1 MPSFSPSHAL
11 SAPRLGHAVLAA
23 ALVLGGCGGGGGS
36 SRPPAPAPTPA
47 PPPANVAPTA
57 SFAVSPGTT
66 GPAPLTVSVDAA
78 GSSDSDGSIDS
89 YSWDF
94 GDGSS
99 ARIGLTAQHTY
110 SAAGNFTIELT
121 VTDDEGDTGSATRA
135 LVVEA
140 ASGSGSVSGTARILG
155 SSAIDSDVNDR
166 LTTISSNNNFDDAQA
181 LPNPVT
187 LGGFANVPNT
197 GASTGNL
204 FASGDPGDFYRI
216 DLTGTETIFLAV
228 AEGDADLDLRLY
240 DSSRALVDASVGDNT
255 TESLAV
261 TTAGSYFIEVV
272 PVTGASNYSMTVG
285 LTLSAAGGP
294 RPLSRLSDP
303 FVSGEIL
310 VGDKTSSAPHLLRM
324 ARASAGGARTAAA
337 MIGGAGRQSIPNRS
351 LAVLERTSTINL
363 PAGSKVSAAQTAR
376 LETLMRAKALR
387 RTQDWGSA
395 EVNGL
400 RQPMLTPDDPFYDF
414 QWHYRNINLP
424 LAWDVTTG
432 SSDVIVAVIDSGV
445 LLNHPDLNDRL
456 IDGYDFI
463 ADPARARDGD
473 GLDANPDDP
482 GDLAFGGSSSFHGTH
497 VAGTIGAESN
507 NASGATG
514 VDWASRIMPLR
525 ALGQDGGTTFDV
537 LQAMRFAAGLSND
550 SGTTPAE
557 AADIINLSLG
567 SEFSSQTEQ
576 NTINEI
582 RALGVLIVASAG
594 NESSNLPSYPAAYDG
609 VVSVAATT
617 ISNTVASYSNFGATV
632 DIAAPGGDN
641 GTDLNGDGISDG
653 VVSTIGEDG
662 SSGPI
667 DFGYAALNGTSM
679 ASPHVAGVMALMKAI
694 HPALTPTE
702 FDMALVAGDLT
713 DDLGTPGRDDR
724 FGWGLI
730 NAQKA
735 VIAAL
740 NLANGTGSDPGP
752 VLTASASSLNFGA
765 FGTELD
771 LVLANVGTGTVT
783 IASVT
788 SDEPWLT
795 IDNSNADG
803 TGLGNYR
810 LVVDRT
816 GLADGAYSATVTAD
830 SDANDVQVSVIMQV
844 ASSNQAADAG
854 LHFIILVDSN
864 GESNLP
870 AAVVSATDGE
880 YRFNLP
886 NVPFGEYT
894 VFGGTDSDD
903 DNFLCDDGEACG
915 AFRTLD
921 DPQTLSVNA
930 DLTDID
936 FTSVLRTSI
945 SAASTGTSATST
957 KRIQGSTASQGIAI
971 RKPEARSA
979 AP

>member
-1 MPSFSPSHAL
+1 MLDLCTLPRSRMRAL
-11 SAPRLGHAVLAA
+11 TLLGALLLA
-23 ALVLGGCGGGGGS
+23 GCGGGGGGS
-36 SRPPAPAPTPA
+36 STPPPVATPPPAPAPPTNAA
-47 PPPANVAPTA
+47 PSA
-57 SFAVSPGTT
+57 SFVVSPGSG
-66 GPAPLTVSVDAA
+66 GPAPLTVSVDASA
-78 GSSDSDGSIDS
+78 SSDSDGAISS
-89 YSWDF
+89 YRWDF

-99 ARIGLTAQHTY
+99 ERIGITAQHTY
-110 SAAGNFTIELT
+110 TDAGNFTIALT
-121 VTDDEGDTGSATRA
+121 VTDDDGDDGNTTRS
-135 LVVEA
+135 LDITT
-140 ASGSGSVSGTARILG
+140 ASGNGSVTGTARILG

-166 LTTISSNNNFDDAQA
+166 LTTTASNNSIAEAQP

-197 GASTGNL
+197 GADTGNL

-216 DLTGTETIFLAV
+216 DLTGNETIFLAV
-228 AEGDADLDLRLY
+228 AEGTADLDLYLY
-240 DSSRALVDASVGDNT
+240 DAGGALQDASVGDNA
-255 TESLAV
+255 TESLTV
-261 TTAGSYFIEVV
+261 TVSGSYFVEVR
-272 PVTGASNYSMTVG
+272 PVAGATNYSMTVG
-285 LTLSAAGGP
+285 LSVSTTGAP

-303 FVSGEIL
+303 FAAGEM
-310 VGDKTSSAPHLLRM
+310 VVADKATNVPTLMRLQRTAP
-324 ARASAGGARTAAA
+324 GGARTSATLSGRPGMHMPTRSAAA
-337 MIGGAGRQSIPNRS
+337 IARQDLVQVPVGASMTDRQR
-351 LAVLERTSTINL
+351 L
-363 PAGSKVSAAQTAR
+363 R
-376 LETLMRAKALR
+376 LETLLKAKALR
-387 RTQDWGSA
+387 GTADWRSA

-400 RQPMLTPDDPFYDF
+400 RRPMLTPDDPFYDF

-432 SSDVIVAVIDSGV
+432 SSDVIVAVIDSGI

-456 IDGYDFI
+456 VSGYDFI
-463 ADPARARDGD
+463 ADAARARDGD

-497 VAGTIGAESN
+497 VAGTIGAETN
-507 NASGATG
+507 NGSGASG
-514 VDWASRIMPLR
+514 VDWSARIMPLR
-525 ALGQDGGTTFDV
+525 ALGVDGGTTFDV

-550 SGTTPAE
+550 SGTTPPQ

-576 NTINEI
+576 NTIDEI
-582 RALGVLIVASAG
+582 RNLGILIVASAG
-594 NESSNLPSYPAAYDG
+594 NESSDLPSYPAAYDG

-617 ISNTVASYSNFGATV
+617 ISNTVASYSNFGATI

-662 SSGPI
+662 SAGPI
-667 DFGYAALNGTSM
+667 EFGYAALNGTSM
-679 ASPHVAGVMALMKAI
+679 ASPHVAGVMALMKSL
-694 HPALTPTE
+694 HPALTPDE

-713 DDLGTPGRDDR
+713 DDLGGPGRDDR

-740 NLANGTGSDPGP
+740 ELANGAGSDPGP

-765 FGTELD
+765 FGTQLELT
-771 LVLANVGTGTVT
+771 LANVGTGAVNVAT
-783 IASVT
+783 VT

-795 IDNSNADG
+795 VDGSAADS
-803 TGLGNYR
+803 TGLGTYQ
-810 LVVDRT
+810 LIVDRSALT
-816 GLADGAYSATVTAD
+816 DGAYSATVTAD

-870 AAVVSATDGE
+870 AAVVSVTDGE
-880 YRFNLP
+880 YRFTIP
-886 NVPFGEYT
+886 NVPFGQYR

-921 DPQTLSVNA
+921 DPETLSVNG

-945 SAASTGTSATST
+945 SAASL
-957 KRIQGSTASQGIAI
+957 
-971 RKPEARSA
+971 
-979 AP
+979 